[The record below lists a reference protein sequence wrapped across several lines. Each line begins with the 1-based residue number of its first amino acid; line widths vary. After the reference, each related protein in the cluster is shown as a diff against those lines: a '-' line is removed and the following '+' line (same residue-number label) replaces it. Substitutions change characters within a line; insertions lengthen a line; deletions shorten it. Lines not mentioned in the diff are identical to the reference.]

1 MKAIEALDL
10 VAKHK
15 EQSSLRSVSAKR
27 PVECNS
33 HGYLGW
39 EEHGCWCL
47 EHAVECLVLWGP
59 VIGSG
64 DAEGRG
70 QLRQQTQS

>member
-1 MKAIEALDL
+1 MKNRALSE
-10 VAKHK
+10 V
-15 EQSSLRSVSAKR
+15 SLLSVLWS
-27 PVECNS
+27 VI

-39 EEHGCWCL
+39 DEHGCWCL

-59 VIGSG
+59 VIDSG